1 MGIYT
6 HNLKSMVHIPI
17 MECPN
22 FDVCHKK
29 KDPRLKVCSPCFWRF
44 KNEILEFGER
54 ECLVCCTTHK
64 CVKFRKCAHLYVSN
78 VLVKL
83 YNVPRVLKD
92 AGISLSNG

>member
-1 MGIYT
+1 MSGLTMGIYT
-6 HNLKSMVHIPI
+6 HDLKSMVHIPI

-54 ECLVCCTTHK
+54 ECLVCCATHR
-64 CVKFRKCAHLYVSN
+64 CVKFRKCVHFVCLTCFGKVIQC
-78 VLVKL
+78 
-83 YNVPRVLKD
+83 PTCT
-92 AGISLSNG
+92 

>member
-6 HNLKSMVHIPI
+6 HDLKSMVHIPI

-54 ECLVCCTTHK
+54 ECLVCRATHR
-64 CVKFRKCAHLYVSN
+64 CVKFRKCVHFVCLTCFGKV
-78 VLVKL
+78 VQC
-83 YNVPRVLKD
+83 PTCT
-92 AGISLSNG
+92 